1 MPRAK
6 KGSSQTA
13 IKGTNDPAILNC
25 PPLKD
30 HLRHVRQHLGL
41 MLKARNLSPKER
53 KDALGLQTI
62 VRQAEDHIKACKF
75 QAVSA
80 DSLPERR

>member
-1 MPRAK
+1 MPPAK

-13 IKGTNDPAILNC
+13 RKRTNDPAILNC
-25 PPLKD
+25 PPIKD
-30 HLRHVRQHLGL
+30 HLMHIGQHLGL
-41 MLKARNLSPKER
+41 MLKTRNLSPQER

-62 VRQAEDHIKACKF
+62 IRQAEDYIKVCKF

-80 DSLPERR
+80 DYLPERR

>member
-1 MPRAK
+1 MPPSK

-13 IKGTNDPAILNC
+13 KKRTNDPAIMSC
-25 PPLKD
+25 PLIKD
-30 HLRHVRQHLGL
+30 HLMHIDQHLGL

-62 VRQAEDHIKACKF
+62 VRQAEDHIKVCKF
-75 QAVSA
+75 YAVSA
-80 DSLPERR
+80 DYLPERR

>member
-1 MPRAK
+1 MHI
-6 KGSSQTA
+6 S
-13 IKGTNDPAILNC
+13 
-25 PPLKD
+25 
-30 HLRHVRQHLGL
+30 QHLGL

-62 VRQAEDHIKACKF
+62 VRQAEDYIKVCNF
-75 QAVSA
+75 QAMSA

>member
-6 KGSSQTA
+6 KGSTRTAKKQT
-13 IKGTNDPAILNC
+13 NEPAILNC

-30 HLRHVRQHLGL
+30 HLRHTGLHLGL
-41 MLKARNLSPKER
+41 MLKARKLSPKER
-53 KDALGLQTI
+53 KDALGLQKI
-62 VRQAEDHIKACKF
+62 VRQAEDYIKACKF